1 MVYRDTPLEASVPE
15 AAPGLVTDMVRQF
28 ADPYAFLREL
38 VQNGIDAGATRI
50 DVRVEHDANGV
61 MLTSVTDDG
70 AGMSRAVIEGPL
82 LSLFQSSKEKDAT
95 KIGKYGVGFV
105 SVFAVAPSLVT
116 VETRTAAE
124 AWLVRLTPDHAY
136 ELVAPRVP
144 LERPGTR
151 VTVRKRLDGA
161 AAVEHAARCLAA
173 LKTWCRH
180 AHVPICFTT
189 AADTQTINVPFGV
202 PGALVSVIV
211 GVADARIAVGVGRA
225 SLAASVPFSSTGFYN
240 RGLTLLETTAAEH
253 AGLEGL
259 QVKIE
264 SPRLAHTISR
274 DAVKRDRELDDLVAD
289 VSGIVADRLWPA
301 LVERA
306 KVLATTLAA
315 TPTDADA
322 LFAYGE
328 VLNVARLPV
337 LARVS
342 GIGKLAV
349 PLLAP
354 VAGRSTRL
362 VKGLGEPVWTATERT
377 PLVDALAERGIPVVA
392 ASVAQGDLGI
402 VVAADATWSL
412 VRCHELEPGDEAL
425 LRDVRQLLGELGIRA
440 GSAVIA
446 VYSGNKPVRG
456 FRRVTASVLADG
468 VLRAES
474 VSDEP
479 TGRSAVLVLD
489 AEDAAVRLARRRART
504 DPALAA
510 QLLARAFLLR
520 AGPLE
525 PASVDR
531 LLELAAGE

>member
-1 MVYRDTPLEASVPE
+1 MVYRDAPSEAPGPE

-38 VQNGIDAGATRI
+38 VQNGLDAGATRI
-50 DVRVEHDANGV
+50 EVRVEHDANGV
-61 MLTSVTDDG
+61 VLTSVTDDG
-70 AGMSRAVIEGPL
+70 TGMDRAAIEGPL
-82 LSLFQSSKEKDAT
+82 LSLFQSSKEKDPT

-116 VETRTAAE
+116 VETRTAGE
-124 AWLVRLTPDHAY
+124 AWLVRITPDHAY

-144 LERPGTR
+144 LDRTGTR
-151 VTVRKRLDGA
+151 VTVRKRLDGV
-161 AAVEHAARCLAA
+161 AAVEHGARCLAA

-180 AHVPICFTT
+180 APVPIALTT
-189 AADTQTINVPFGV
+189 SRGAQSINEPFDV
-202 PGALVSVIV
+202 PGALVSVV
-211 GVADARIAVGVGRA
+211 VPTGDARIAVGVGRA
-225 SLAASVPFSSTGFYN
+225 SLGATLPYSSTGFYN
-240 RGLTLLETTAAEH
+240 RGLTLLETAAAEH

-289 VSGIVADRLWPA
+289 VAGIVADRLWPA
-301 LVERA
+301 LVARA
-306 KVLATTLAA
+306 NELATTLAA

-354 VAGRSTRL
+354 VAGRSIRL

-377 PLVDALAERGIPVVA
+377 PLVDALAERGVPVVA

-402 VVAADATWSL
+402 VVAADAAWSL
-412 VRCHELEPGDEAL
+412 LRCSELEPGDEAL
-425 LRDVRQLLGELGIRA
+425 LRHVRRLLGELGIRA

-446 VYSGNKPVRG
+446 VYRGGKPVRG
-456 FRRVTASVLADG
+456 FRRVTQAALDDG

-479 TGRSAVLVLD
+479 SGRSAVLVLD
-489 AEDAAVRLARRRART
+489 AEDTAVRLARRRART
-504 DPALAA
+504 GPALAA
-510 QLLARAFLLR
+510 QLLVRALLLR
-520 AGPLE
+520 TGPLA
-525 PASVDR
+525 PAQVDR
-531 LLELAAGE
+531 LLELAVDE